1 MGGLNYYV
9 VQMEFST
16 AKMKQMI
23 KSQGNKQ
30 VSDESAEKL
39 GEILEMFGGDI
50 AEEAR
55 AIAEDDGRKTV
66 RAEDI
71 REALS

>member
-1 MGGLNYYV
+1 
-9 VQMEFST
+9 MELST

-23 KSQGNKQ
+23 KSQGDKR

-39 GEILEMFGGDI
+39 GEILEMFAGDI

-55 AIAEDDGRKTV
+55 AIAEEDGRKTV
-66 RAEDI
+66 RREDI
-71 REALS
+71 KAALE